1 MFLDGFKNNK
11 NVKINVTRNS
21 MFALTDFFVT
31 KSCAKI
37 SADVER
43 RASRG
48 PSATYELL
56 VDTWFRASVS
66 ELVHGQIMFH
76 WCA

>member
-1 MFLDGFKNNK
+1 
-11 NVKINVTRNS
+11 

-43 RASRG
+43 RASR
-48 PSATYELL
+48 SATYELL